1 MVQRKIHWLGAG
13 LASGP
18 GLRRLI
24 HKGFPTI
31 LWEMDLDRAAR
42 AVKGL
47 EEKVQI
53 REAAAGALQKV
64 LEEDDIVVSMLPASH
79 HMEIAKLCLEKKA
92 HFVSSS
98 YISPDMA
105 NLNRDATESGLSFV
119 NEVGLDPGIDHML
132 AHLLVSDYRSSACFD
147 PENSHDF
154 QSHCGGFPKVANDFR
169 YKFSWSPLGVI
180 KALKS
185 PARAIMNGKEIA
197 TARPWSVVRD
207 QQIAL
212 PGGVEMFESYPNRD
226 SLDFLEE
233 YGFDQNWKLAHF
245 ERGTL
250 RLAGWSDAWA
260 PIFELLDHPEEDQY
274 EQHLQEV
281 SDQLWQKH
289 AYHEGEYDRVVLS
302 VALKVSRNGHVLWHK
317 TKSIDA
323 VGNAHTSAMA
333 RLVSLPVSLAVE
345 GILSGDM
352 PLGVQAAPKDP
363 ALIRR
368 WLETLSE
375 HGDQTYHNDLQSQA
389 ALIAA
394 E

>member
-24 HKGFPTI
+24 HKGFPI
-31 LWEMDLDRAAR
+31 VLWEMDLARAKR

-47 EEKVQI
+47 EERVQI
-53 REAAAGALQKV
+53 RQAEVGALQKL
-64 LEEDDIVVSMLPASH
+64 LEKEDIVVSMLPASH
-79 HMEIAKLCLEKKA
+79 HLEIAKMCLAKKA

-98 YISPDMA
+98 YISPEMA
-105 NLNRDATESGLSFV
+105 ELNIEASGSGLSFV

-147 PENSHDF
+147 PDNSHDF

-185 PARAIMNGKEIA
+185 PARAIMDGREVA

-207 QQIAL
+207 QRIAL
-212 PGGVEMFESYPNRD
+212 PGGMEMFESYPNRD

-233 YGFDQNWKLAHF
+233 YGIDPNWKLEHF

-260 PIFELLDHPEEDQY
+260 PVFELLDHPDDVEY
-274 EQHLQEV
+274 EHHLKEL
-281 SDQLWQKH
+281 SDALWSEH
-289 AYHEGEYDRVVLS
+289 AYKDGEYDRVVLS

-317 TKSIDA
+317 TKSLDA

-345 GILSGDM
+345 GILSGR
-352 PLGVQAAPKDP
+352 P
-363 ALIRR
+363 ALWCSGRTEGYGSHPPLAGNSFR
-368 WLETLSE
+368 AWGSDLS
-375 HGDQTYHNDLQSQA
+375 
-389 ALIAA
+389 
-394 E
+394 